1 MNFYRTESVYNKQ
14 GTLSKT
20 VTPQG
25 TIYRTEYDGQGRA
38 VSEWVG
44 TDDVPT
50 TGYWSTSNLTGTDM
64 VKVREYEYDG
74 GGIGDGNLTKVTEIP
89 GGGAADRVTQ
99 TFYDWRNRAVATKS
113 GVEGTELTSVNR
125 PIVYTDYDNLGHVTK
140 TRMYDGDAVSI
151 TSTSGVPNAPSS
163 SLLRAQTTTSYDELG
178 RAYRTDTYSVDPSS
192 GSVGSDT
199 LYSLTWFDAR
209 GQVIKTLSP
218 GGLVQKMAYD
228 GVGRTTTSYT
238 SDGGGDSGY
247 SDADDV
253 TSDIVLNQIE
263 YTYDEDGKV
272 LKVLSRERF
281 HDASGTGALGS
292 PSSGIAARVSY
303 VGYYYD
309 AGGRTTAVVNVGTN
323 AGSSWTRP
331 GSVPTARTPCS
342 SRATTTPRTR
352 CRPSG
357 SPARRPAAPSRS
369 PSAVTP
375 PAASPTTPRPPPCSR
390 RSKGSRRSAAETSS
404 SPWRRAAAGRFASP
418 GRWPASISR
427 SSRPAARA

>member
-1 MNFYRTESVYNKQ
+1 MVSRDDRAGNYSESLTMSAVPNVSSGRPTGTESIGQVQSLSRSYRNSAGQAVYSDSYFDLSGLTYSTSTSLGTSGVNFYRTESVYNKQ

-272 LKVLSRERF
+272 LKVLSREIPRCEWNWC
-281 HDASGTGALGS
+281 
-292 PSSGIAARVSY
+292 ARQS
-303 VGYYYD
+303 
-309 AGGRTTAVVNVGTN
+309 VV
-323 AGSSWTRP
+323 WH
-331 GSVPTARTPCS
+331 
-342 SRATTTPRTR
+342 
-352 CRPSG
+352 
-357 SPARRPAAPSRS
+357 RRPRL
-369 PSAVTP
+369 V
-375 PAASPTTPRPPPCSR
+375 R
-390 RSKGSRRSAAETSS
+390 RLLL
-404 SPWRRAAAGRFASP
+404 
-418 GRWPASISR
+418 
-427 SSRPAARA
+427 